1 MRKNRRQALRET
13 KRVGLLQEQIFNEM
27 LMYNKLEAYTPAMSV
42 YDIKDSTANS
52 EGLIVMGG
60 MIGQI
65 IIIL

>member
-1 MRKNRRQALRET
+1 MRKNRRQALREK

-27 LMYNKLEAYTPAMSV
+27 LMYNKLDAYTPAMSV
-42 YDIKDSTANS
+42 YDIKDSAANS

-65 IIIL
+65 IITL